1 MKSSETS
8 SKPLSKT
15 ALKSGKQIRLNKYLA
30 DSGLGSR
37 RKVEQLILAGRITI
51 NGEVCVDLA
60 MQVDASHD
68 LVEYEGEAIK
78 PDTKMLYIAFNKPRG
93 YIVTQHDEHDRKT
106 IYSLLP
112 DFAQKCNYAGRLDKN
127 SEGLLLITND
137 GDLINKLTHPR
148 SKVEKVYKVDISP
161 RLNGY
166 QLEQLRRGVE
176 IEGGKTYPAGVFVKK
191 DADNKMTL
199 KMVITEGRKRQIRLM
214 VETVG
219 GKVHNLKRLQFGPL
233 KLGKLE
239 PGMWRPLTVYEVRD
253 LKRDNEKGKIKK

>member
-93 YIVTQHDEHDRKT
+93 YIVT
-106 IYSLLP
+106 
-112 DFAQKCNYAGRLDKN
+112 
-127 SEGLLLITND
+127 
-137 GDLINKLTHPR
+137 
-148 SKVEKVYKVDISP
+148 
-161 RLNGY
+161 
-166 QLEQLRRGVE
+166 
-176 IEGGKTYPAGVFVKK
+176 
-191 DADNKMTL
+191 
-199 KMVITEGRKRQIRLM
+199 
-214 VETVG
+214 
-219 GKVHNLKRLQFGPL
+219 
-233 KLGKLE
+233 
-239 PGMWRPLTVYEVRD
+239 
-253 LKRDNEKGKIKK
+253 

>member
-1 MKSSETS
+1 MK
-8 SKPLSKT
+8 P
-15 ALKSGKQIRLNKYLA
+15 GKQIRLNKYLA

-60 MQVDASHD
+60 MQVDSSHD
-68 LVEYEGEAIK
+68 LVEYEGETVK

-112 DFAQKCNYAGRLDKN
+112 DLAQKCNYAGRLDKN

-137 GDLINKLTHPR
+137 GDLINKLTHPK

-176 IEGGKTYPAGVFVKK
+176 IDGGKTYPAGVFVKK

-199 KMVITEGRKRQIRLM
+199 KMVITEGKKRQIRLM
-214 VETVG
+214 IETVG
-219 GKVHNLKRLQFGPL
+219 AKVHNLKRLQFGPL